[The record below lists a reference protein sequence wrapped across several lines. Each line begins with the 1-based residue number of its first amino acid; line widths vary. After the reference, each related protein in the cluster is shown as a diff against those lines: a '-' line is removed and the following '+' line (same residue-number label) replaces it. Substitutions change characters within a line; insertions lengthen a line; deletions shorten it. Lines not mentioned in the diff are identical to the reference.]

1 MYRPPG
7 LDPASEFGVRLPD
20 PAFRRH
26 AEPGAVGGGGDLD
39 LDLDLKGL
47 SASCLDE
54 LQGSSDGEGFD
65 AGEVGP

>member
-1 MYRPPG
+1 
-7 LDPASEFGVRLPD
+7 
-20 PAFRRH
+20 
-26 AEPGAVGGGGDLD
+26 VGGGGDLD